1 MTAAQ
6 VTTTPRDTTTG
17 QSTTTATTA
26 VLESTEA
33 RISTRTAYGR
43 FRIDGTLGR
52 GGMAVVYL
60 AHDTKL
66 GRPVAVK
73 VLADHGVEDDAFRA
87 RFAREAR
94 IAAGLTHP
102 NVVQVFDVGEEEGR
116 PFIVMEYV
124 EGETLGDE
132 LRRERRLQPA
142 RVIDVARQCCAGL
155 ACAHAAGLVHR
166 DIKPQNLLVT
176 ADGTVKIA
184 DFGVAH
190 ALDGTRLTLTGS
202 IVGTARYLAPE
213 QTMST
218 RVTGAADIYALG
230 VVMYEL
236 LTGRPPHPGDSLPE
250 LVLAK
255 RRESA
260 KPPRALRPEIPAHLD
275 AAVVACLAAAPDR
288 RPTAAGLAEAFAD
301 DPTAVRSEPRRPVS
315 AVRTEAAPRVF
326 RARRRPGIAAAAVL
340 VLAAVAV
347 AGVLAMTAG
356 GGSPPASHPLRTPAG
371 PTPVEHAHNLAH
383 WIRGHT
389 G

>member
-1 MTAAQ
+1 MVMA
-6 VTTTPRDTTTG
+6 
-17 QSTTTATTA
+17 TTTATTA
-26 VLESTEA
+26 APESTEA
-33 RISTRTAYGR
+33 TISTRTAYGR

-60 AHDTKL
+60 AHDTEL

-73 VLADHGVEDDAFRA
+73 VLADHGMEDHSFRA

-102 NVVQVFDVGEEEGR
+102 NVVQVFDVGEEAGR

-132 LRRERRLQPA
+132 LRRERRLAPA

-176 ADGTVKIA
+176 ADGAVKIA

-190 ALDGTRLTLTGS
+190 ALDQTRLTLTGS

-213 QTMST
+213 QTVST
-218 RVTGAADIYALG
+218 RVTGAADVYALG

-260 KPPRALRPEIPAHLD
+260 KPPRALRPEIPARLD
-275 AAVVACLAAAPDR
+275 AAVVSCLAAAPER
-288 RPTAAGLAEAFAD
+288 RPTAAGLAEALTD
-301 DPTAVRSEPRRPVS
+301 EPTVVRSEPRRPVA
-315 AVRTEAAPRVF
+315 AVRAEPGPRVF
-326 RARRRPGIAAAAVL
+326 RARRRPPAFVAAVVV
-340 VLAAVAV
+340 VLAAAAV
-347 AGVLAMTAG
+347 AGVLAITAG
-356 GGSPPASHPLRTPAG
+356 GGSPPAPHPLRTPAG
-371 PTPVEHAHNLAH
+371 STPVEHAHNLAH

>member
-1 MTAAQ
+1 MVMA
-6 VTTTPRDTTTG
+6 
-17 QSTTTATTA
+17 TTTATTA
-26 VLESTEA
+26 TPESTEA
-33 RISTRTAYGR
+33 PISTRSAYGR

-60 AHDTKL
+60 AHDTEL

-73 VLADHGVEDDAFRA
+73 VLADHGMEDHSFRA

-102 NVVQVFDVGEEEGR
+102 NVVQVFDVGEEAGR

-132 LRRERRLQPA
+132 LRRERRLPPE

-176 ADGTVKIA
+176 ADGAVKIA

-190 ALDGTRLTLTGS
+190 ALDQTRLTLTGS

-213 QTMST
+213 QTVST
-218 RVTGAADIYALG
+218 RVTGAADVYALG

-255 RRESA
+255 RREAA
-260 KPPRALRPEIPAHLD
+260 KPPRALRPEIPAQLD
-275 AAVVACLAAAPDR
+275 AAVVSCLAAAPER
-288 RPTAAGLAEAFAD
+288 RPTAAGLAEALTD
-301 DPTAVRSEPRRPVS
+301 EPTAVRSEPRRPVA
-315 AVRTEAAPRVF
+315 AVRAEPGPRVF
-326 RARRRPGIAAAAVL
+326 RARRRLPAIVAAVVL
-340 VLAAVAV
+340 VLAAAAV
-347 AGVLAMTAG
+347 AGVLAMTAE
-356 GGSPPASHPLRTPAG
+356 GGSPPAPHALRTPAG

>member
-1 MTAAQ
+1 MVMA
-6 VTTTPRDTTTG
+6 
-17 QSTTTATTA
+17 TTTATTA
-26 VLESTEA
+26 APESTEA
-33 RISTRTAYGR
+33 TISTRTAYGR

-60 AHDTKL
+60 AHDTEL

-73 VLADHGVEDDAFRA
+73 VLADHGMEDHSFRA

-102 NVVQVFDVGEEEGR
+102 NVVQVFDVGEEAGR

-132 LRRERRLQPA
+132 LRRERRLSPE
-142 RVIDVARQCCAGL
+142 RVVDVARQCCAGL

-176 ADGTVKIA
+176 ADGAVKIA

-190 ALDGTRLTLTGS
+190 ALDQTRLTLTGS

-218 RVTGAADIYALG
+218 RVTGAADVYALG

-260 KPPRALRPEIPAHLD
+260 KPPRALRPEIPAQLD
-275 AAVVACLAAAPDR
+275 AAVVSCLAAAPER
-288 RPTAAGLAEAFAD
+288 RPTAAGLAEALTD
-301 DPTAVRSEPRRPVS
+301 EPTVVRSEPRRPVA
-315 AVRTEAAPRVF
+315 AVRADPGPRVF
-326 RARRRPGIAAAAVL
+326 RARRRPPAIVAAVVL
-340 VLAAVAV
+340 VLAAAAV

>member
-1 MTAAQ
+1 
-6 VTTTPRDTTTG
+6 
-17 QSTTTATTA
+17 
-26 VLESTEA
+26 
-33 RISTRTAYGR
+33 
-43 FRIDGTLGR
+43 
-52 GGMAVVYL
+52 
-60 AHDTKL
+60 
-66 GRPVAVK
+66 
-73 VLADHGVEDDAFRA
+73 VLADHGMGDHSFRA

-102 NVVQVFDVGEEEGR
+102 NVVQVFDVGEEAGR

-132 LRRERRLQPA
+132 LRRERRLPPE

-176 ADGTVKIA
+176 ADGAVKIA

-190 ALDGTRLTLTGS
+190 ALDQTRLTLTGS

-213 QTMST
+213 QTVST
-218 RVTGAADIYALG
+218 RVTGAADVYALG

-260 KPPRALRPEIPAHLD
+260 KPPRALRPEIPAQLD
-275 AAVVACLAAAPDR
+275 AAVVSCLAAAPER
-288 RPTAAGLAEAFAD
+288 RPTAAGLAEVLTD
-301 DPTAVRSEPRRPVS
+301 EPTVVRSEPRRPVA
-315 AVRTEAAPRVF
+315 AVRAEPGPRVF
-326 RARRRPGIAAAAVL
+326 RARRRPRAIVAAAVL
-340 VLAAVAV
+340 VLAAAAV

-356 GGSPPASHPLRTPAG
+356 DGSPPAPHPLRTPAG

>member
-1 MTAAQ
+1 
-6 VTTTPRDTTTG
+6 
-17 QSTTTATTA
+17 
-26 VLESTEA
+26 
-33 RISTRTAYGR
+33 
-43 FRIDGTLGR
+43 
-52 GGMAVVYL
+52 
-60 AHDTKL
+60 
-66 GRPVAVK
+66 
-73 VLADHGVEDDAFRA
+73 VEDDAFRA

-142 RVIDVARQCCAGL
+142 RVIDVARQCGAGL

-213 QTMST
+213 QTVST
-218 RVTGAADIYALG
+218 RVTGAADVYALG

-288 RPTAAGLAEAFAD
+288 RPTAAELAEAFTD
-301 DPTAVRSEPRRPVS
+301 EPTAVRSATRRPVS
-315 AVRTEAAPRVF
+315 AVRAQAAPRVF
-326 RARRRPGIAAAAVL
+326 RARRRRGIVAAAML
-340 VLAAVAV
+340 VLAAA
-347 AGVLAMTAG
+347 AGAGALAMTAG
-356 GGSPPASHPLRTPAG
+356 GGSPAPPHPLRTPAG
-371 PTPVEHAHNLAH
+371 STPVEHAHNLAH